1 MISNQIKPI
10 SSGSV
15 KAVAESGSGKK
26 TVGKT
31 ARFAAI
37 GALADGNKGAKQGA
51 KIGLGVSVLTKGGSI
66 NIPAGTLLD
75 VPLAAGLTI

>member
-1 MISNQIKPI
+1 MINNQIKPI

-15 KAVAESGSGKK
+15 KAVADSGSGKR
-26 TVGKT
+26 TAGKT

-37 GALADGNKGAKQGA
+37 GALADGNKGAK
-51 KIGLGVSVLTKGGSI
+51 IGLGVSLLTRGGSI
-66 NIPAGTLLD
+66 NIPAGTLLE